1 MIGKTLAHYEIIEK
15 IGQGG
20 MGEVYRARDTKLGRE
35 AAIKVLPP
43 MFAQDVERLGRFK
56 REAKLLASLN
66 HPNIATL
73 FGMEEDDGQNFL
85 AMELVSG
92 EDLSDRIKRGA
103 IPLKETLTI
112 IRNVADA
119 LQSAH
124 GHGIVHR
131 DLKPANIKVNAEGQ
145 VKVLDFGL
153 AKALESDP
161 DNPNISQSPTI
172 ATVAGTMGG
181 VILGTAAYM
190 SPEQARGKPVD
201 KLTDVWALGCVLFEM
216 LTRAAA
222 FPGETVSDTIA
233 KILEREPDWSALP
246 TDTPPPLQRLVRRC
260 LQKDKSMRLQDVGE
274 IRVEVDGILSGASEM
289 WTGPVPVAG
298 NAPAPAA
305 RSGVSRAWIAVALV
319 AIVTAAGF
327 ATMWLK
333 GPAQEA
339 RVVRSSISQPS
350 DARFVS
356 LGDYAGPVVVSP
368 DGRRIAF
375 VANNASLVRMLYVRE
390 LGALEA
396 VALPGTDGATFPFWS
411 PDGRSLGYFTDTRL
425 MRAELSGGLPISV
438 CPAVNGRGGSWSRDG
453 EIIFAP
459 DFQVGIH
466 RVPAS
471 GGTPVA
477 VTALD
482 TTMHSTHRWP
492 VVMPDG
498 EHFVYVAA
506 HHDVGL
512 SELYGVYFASI
523 DGSVNK
529 RLFTSGASALYAS
542 GYLLYL
548 RENTLM
554 AAKFD
559 PVKGEFTGDPLTMI
573 DKVQYD
579 PTTWYA
585 SFSVSQSGMLAYH
598 GAADGGLKTRLVVID
613 RNGEETAVIDET
625 DVYYHLSISPD
636 GKRLACTAGGGATL
650 ANTLSIWLY
659 EIGNGRR
666 TRLSFSDGA
675 DISPVWSPDGKRI
688 AYSTIYPG
696 SPTRTPRLTIALTD
710 GGGEEVIIESE
721 KDMWLTGWSRDGRYI
736 VYTEGSFVNGGGD
749 IWIVP
754 MFGDRKPFPYIAT
767 EADEDGGML
776 SPDGRWIVYTIR
788 DRGEMQVFVAPFL
801 PPVEVGGSPDD
812 RRGSVKWQLSTDVRL
827 VEGTLAKWR
836 SDGNEILF
844 LTTDGKIWSAEVDGS
859 GDSFHVGRVEML
871 CTTDPWNFGRVG
883 FDVVPDGEG
892 FVVNSFS
899 KSATPPITLIQNWP
913 LDLKR

>member
-1 MIGKTLAHYEIIEK
+1 MIGKKLAHYEIIEK

-66 HPNIATL
+66 HANIATL
-73 FGMEEDDGQNFL
+73 YGLEEDNGQHFL
-85 AMELVSG
+85 AMELISG
-92 EDLSDRIKRGA
+92 EDLSDRIARGA
-103 IPLKETLTI
+103 IPLKETLNI

-119 LQSAH
+119 LQNAH

-153 AKALESDP
+153 AKALESDAGS
-161 DNPNISQSPTI
+161 PNMSQSPTI

-216 LTRAAA
+216 LTRARA

-233 KILEREPDWSALP
+233 KILEREPDWNALP
-246 TDTPPPLQRLVRRC
+246 ADTPQTLQRLVRRC

-274 IRVEVDGILSGASEM
+274 IRVEVDGILSGASES
-289 WTGPVPVAG
+289 WTGPVAVAVG
-298 NAPAPAA
+298 GATPAP
-305 RSGVSRAWIAVALV
+305 RGGVSRAWVALALV
-319 AIVTAAGF
+319 AVVASAVFAA
-327 ATMWLK
+327 AWLK
-333 GPAQEA
+333 VPADEA
-339 RVVRSSISQPS
+339 RVVRTSITQPTET
-350 DARFVS
+350 RFVS

-368 DGRRIAF
+368 DARRVAF
-375 VANNASLVRMLYVRE
+375 VANNASLTRMLFVRE
-390 LGALEA
+390 LDALEA

-425 MRAELSGGLPISV
+425 MRVELSGGLPITV
-438 CPAVNGRGGSWSRDG
+438 CPAANGRGGSWSRKG
-453 EIIFAP
+453 EIVFSP

-471 GGTPVA
+471 GGIPVA

-512 SELYGVYFASI
+512 SEYYGVYFASI
-523 DGSVNK
+523 DGSVNR
-529 RLFTSGASALYAS
+529 RLIASGASTLYAS

-554 AAKFD
+554 AAEFD
-559 PVKGEFTGDPLTMI
+559 PVEGVFTDEPMAMI

-598 GAADGGLKTRLVVID
+598 GAGDGGLKTRLVVID
-613 RNGEETAVIDET
+613 RDGKETAVIDET

-636 GKRLACTAGGGATL
+636 GKRLACTAGSAATL

-659 EIGNGRR
+659 EIENGRR

-696 SPTRTPRLTIALTD
+696 SPTRINRVTVAMTD
-710 GGGEEVIIESE
+710 GGGEEVIIESDE
-721 KDMWLTGWSRDGRYI
+721 EMWLTGWSHDGRYI
-736 VYTEGSFVNGGGD
+736 VYTEGSFVSGGGD

-754 MFGDRKPFPYIAT
+754 MFGDRKPFPFLAT
-767 EADEDGGML
+767 DADEDGGML
-776 SPDGRWIVYTIR
+776 SPDGRWMVYTTR
-788 DRGEMQVFVAPFL
+788 EQGQMQVFVAPFA
-801 PPVEVGGSPDD
+801 PPAGSADGG
-812 RRGSVKWQLSTDVRL
+812 RGSVKWQISTDVNL

-836 SDGNEILF
+836 SDGKEILF

-859 GDSFHVGRVEML
+859 GNSFHVGRVEML
-871 CTTDPWNFGRVG
+871 CTSDPWNFGRVG
-883 FDVVPDGEG
+883 FDITPDGDG

-899 KSATPPITLIQNWP
+899 KSATPPITLVQNWT